1 MSNPLK
7 KIVKGIKK
15 VFKKVVKV
23 VKKIVKSDIFKAVA
37 IGAAIY
43 FGAGAVSG
51 MLKGGAATSAGS
63 GVTQAAVTATNAGAA
78 PTVAQGA
85 AASAQALGIVAPVA
99 APAAASTTSGI
110 LSTLGSAASTVG
122 AAAAKNPIATS
133 AILSTAGSIA
143 SGYGAARE
151 AEAERRRLEQNSET
165 ELNVY
170 DNFRASPFGYAVEQ
184 GNRPTY
190 ATDRAPIQNTDRR
203 PQSFYDNSRDKWS
216 PVQGRA

>member
-43 FGAGAVSG
+43 FGAGAVAG
-51 MLKGGAATSAGS
+51 MLKGGVTAGAGQ
-63 GVTQAAVTATNAGAA
+63 GVTQASIQATNAVTTTAGA
-78 PTVAQGA
+78 GA
-85 AASAQALGIVAPVA
+85 GTKTGLGAFLKANVVPEATQQATTGLLGQI
-99 APAAASTTSGI
+99 GN
-110 LSTLGSAASTVG
+110 AASTVG
-122 AAAAKNPIATS
+122 SAAAANPIAT
-133 AILSTAGSIA
+133 AAVLSTGGNILA
-143 SGYGAARE
+143 GYGAARE
-151 AEAERRRLEQNSET
+151 AEAERRRREQNSET